1 MVYLTVLLL
10 AGLMVGLAAVASNPS
25 PYFAALGLVGVAGLA
40 CGLLGG
46 SGAGF
51 LALILF
57 LIYLGGMLV
66 AFAYSAALSAE
77 PYPEAWGDWPVLG
90 VMVGY
95 FGGMGLA
102 VGYFWGVEYEGP
114 LMTAAGGGEFN
125 CLRTDTLGV
134 AELYSSG
141 GSLLVLGAWALLITL
156 FVVLEVVRG
165 GKKGGIRAL

>member
-10 AGLMVGLAAVASNPS
+10 AGFMAGLAGVASNPS
-25 PYFAALGLVGVAGLA
+25 PYFAALGLVGVAGLS
-40 CGLLGG
+40 CGLLGAF
-46 SGAGF
+46 GAGF

-77 PYPEAWGDWPVLG
+77 PYPESWGDWPVFVAMAGYLG
-90 VMVGY
+90 
-95 FGGMGLA
+95 GGGLA
-102 VGYFWGVEYEGP
+102 VGYFLGGEYEGP
-114 LMTAAGGGEFN
+114 LVTAGGGGEFN
-125 CLRTDTLGV
+125 CLRMDVMGV

-141 GSLLVLGAWALLITL
+141 GSLLVLGAWVLLITL

-165 GKKGGIRAL
+165 GKKGTIRAL